1 MTEPTNSPWVRGRVG
16 GRARVGVMVM
26 VMDDELA

>member
-26 VMDDELA
+26 DDELA